1 MYAEV
6 VLEGVDQ
13 NGLREVECHLI
24 TDVGV
29 LVKSVLFHVSLRCPE
44 LRI

>member
-13 NGLREVECHLI
+13 NGLRKVECHPI

-29 LVKSVLFHVSLRCPE
+29 LVKSVLSHVSLRCLE
-44 LRI
+44 LKI